1 MSDANINL
9 NTGILS
15 SFPCFLKAS
24 DADCSQPWERRKSD
38 VDQYK
43 LLLVIESHIMQ
54 KKCAD
59 MKEASRQ
66 TKISRGSATATSS
79 NMRLKDSDTYTYIKS
94 EV

>member
-1 MSDANINL
+1 
-9 NTGILS
+9 
-15 SFPCFLKAS
+15 
-24 DADCSQPWERRKSD
+24 
-38 VDQYK
+38 
-43 LLLVIESHIMQ
+43 MQ